1 METQG
6 DIRMH
11 SVEPD
16 TGRVR
21 EISLSHDP
29 EIFIEFA
36 SEGDRD
42 AEEAPPKS
50 REQESRKKAPTK
62 GSVGTS
68 KGGAVILPMGPVG
81 GKTLEG
87 QGSRKDLIVE
97 GLAGPQLSTK
107 EGVVKETQKEASKKV
122 ATPKVTELP
131 AS

>member
-1 METQG
+1 
-6 DIRMH
+6 
-11 SVEPD
+11 
-16 TGRVR
+16 
-21 EISLSHDP
+21 
-29 EIFIEFA
+29 
-36 SEGDRD
+36 
-42 AEEAPPKS
+42 
-50 REQESRKKAPTK
+50 
-62 GSVGTS
+62 
-68 KGGAVILPMGPVG
+68 MGPVG